1 MNKSFREQIQA
12 KPDRI
17 TRETYFNPRIPEMI
31 DDKKNSAPV
40 DDFCCPL
47 CRSALREA
55 HDEIHCI
62 GCGRH
67 YRFEEGIPDL
77 RVSRFDYYF
86 NPIPKDRMRSLSK
99 RIDARNWSKSVREFV
114 DLAPKRSWIDNVAVP
129 ARYSWKLLM
138 ELPEGAK
145 ILDIG
150 CGLGA
155 LISSLAPHVESAYA
169 TDLTLE
175 RLIFSDRR
183 FKVFNEKDDVR
194 VVASGDGPFLPFA
207 ENKFDA
213 IFLSGVLEW
222 VGEGDISSF
231 SKGSK
236 LERLAKMVA
245 AHYGKTN
252 PRQVQLAFLKDIS
265 RILKP
270 SGELYVGIE
279 NRLSYEYFGQRRD
292 HHSGLWFGSLLPRSA
307 ATLYSLA
314 ASKRPYRTYTYGHRG
329 VRRLFSEAGFNSVD
343 IFGFSDGYSDLKSI
357 DPVGAEVKRWKPKKR
372 ATLRERLTHHRNFV
386 PAYGIVASNRSDTV
400 PRFLDRLLAT
410 VENELNANVTFSSFD
425 VMADD
430 RAILRGRVGQQDV
443 VFKLPMS
450 DIACARES
458 LNANNLEN
466 LRKIVGDMG
475 AFVPK
480 PILSGCYQGQH
491 FFVETLLPGEPP
503 EVDGTGQ
510 SPSEVVSMTRARL
523 HAFATQSPEAIFA
536 KAHFNRLVTPRI
548 DMLAEVIE
556 DVDTRTRI
564 AESLWAKLDGLP
576 FAVGPMHGNIDF
588 SKVLFDGATLTVI
601 VDWHAAT
608 VDGLHVI
615 DCLGLAFSAL
625 MIERPDADFPDL
637 MRYLMVGD
645 KWKQSSA
652 FTALSGI
659 FDAPGVSSEHQ
670 NGLVYLYWLF
680 YVTNQLPFVLR
691 YDSVTLGVLVD
702 PIAST
707 LVSEFLNAA

>member
-1 MNKSFREQIQA
+1 
-12 KPDRI
+12 
-17 TRETYFNPRIPEMI
+17 MI
-31 DDKKNSAPV
+31 DDKKNSVPIE
-40 DDFCCPL
+40 DFCCPL
-47 CRSALREA
+47 CRSALRA
-55 HDEIHCI
+55 THDKIHCI
-62 GCGRH
+62 GCGQH

-99 RIDARNWSKSVREFV
+99 RIDAQNWSKSVREFV
-114 DLAPKRSWIDNVAVP
+114 NLAPKRSWIDNVAVP

-138 ELPEGAK
+138 ELPEDAK

-155 LISSLAPHVESAYA
+155 LISSLAPHVASAYA

-183 FKVFNEKDDVR
+183 FRVFNEKDDVR

-207 ENKFDA
+207 DNKFDA
-213 IFLSGVLEW
+213 VFLSGVLEW
-222 VGEGDISSF
+222 VGEGDVSSF
-231 SKGSK
+231 ANGSK
-236 LERLAKMVA
+236 LERLAKMLA

-292 HHSGLWFGSLLPRSA
+292 HHSGLWFGSLLPRFA

-314 ASKRPYRTYTYGHRG
+314 ASRQPYRTYTYGHRG

-372 ATLRERLTHHRNFV
+372 ATLRERIAHHRNFV
-386 PAYGIVASNRSDTV
+386 PAYGIVASNRSGTV

-410 VENELNANVTFSSFD
+410 VEQKLSAKVIFSTFD

-430 RAILRGRVGQQDV
+430 RAILRGSVNQQNV

-450 DIACARES
+450 DVARTRES
-458 LNANNLEN
+458 LNAHNLDN
-466 LRKIVGDMG
+466 LRKIIGDMG
-475 AFVPK
+475 GFVPQ

-503 EVDGTGQ
+503 AVDGTKQ
-510 SPSEVVSMTRARL
+510 SPSEIISMTRARL
-523 HAFATQSPEAIFA
+523 HAFATQGQKSIFTND
-536 KAHFNRLVTPRI
+536 HFNGLVTPRI
-548 DMLAEVIE
+548 DMLAEVID
-556 DVDTRTRI
+556 DVETRNRI
-564 AESLWAKLDGLP
+564 GASLWAMLDELP
-576 FAVGPMHGNIDF
+576 FATGPMHGNMGF
-588 SKVLFDGATLTVI
+588 SKALFDETTLTGI
-601 VDWHAAT
+601 LDWHAGS

-625 MIERPDADFPDL
+625 MLERPNADFPSL
-637 MRYLMVGD
+637 MRYLMLGD
-645 KWKQSSA
+645 EWKQSSA

-659 FDAPGVSSEHQ
+659 FDAPGVTSEHRK
-670 NGLVYLYWLF
+670 GLLYLYWLF
-680 YVTNQLPFVLR
+680 YVTNQLPFLLR
-691 YDSVTLGVLVD
+691 YDSAALGVLVD
-702 PIAST
+702 PIASS